1 MRWLVTAH
9 QSLVASL
16 GLLDVGTPE
25 DICGDG
31 DMEIALCFFP
41 IVLGHLFVFV
51 GFFSSSKVLPRA
63 LSRMLTPTVWSVIHK
78 CLSPSKKISCVC
90 AVSVCVCV
98 GVVFENLYNKL
109 R

>member
-31 DMEIALCFFP
+31 DMEIAHRFFP
-41 IVLGHLFVFV
+41 IDLGHLFVFV
-51 GFFSSSKVLPRA
+51 FFSSSKVLPWV
-63 LSRMLTPTVWSVIHK
+63 LSRMLIPTVWSVIHK

-90 AVSVCVCV
+90 AVSVCVC
-98 GVVFENLYNKL
+98 
-109 R
+109 